1 MIVECGWCKRI
12 IEALDEDDELRT
24 AKAIDIYSR
33 HVIVE
38 HPERIYRDQIVRMWI
53 EAQAARLAMTN
64 GALTHGKEA

>member
-12 IEALDEDDELRT
+12 IEVLDEDDELRT

-38 HPERIYRDQIVRMWI
+38 HRTESTETRSSGCGSRR
-53 EAQAARLAMTN
+53 RLPV
-64 GALTHGKEA
+64 